1 MSISEFYD
9 AIGADFSDAAMR
21 FGSEQALAEFLPRF
35 AQDETFAAL
44 CAAMEHRHLED
55 AFRAAH
61 TLKGLA
67 ANFGFSALLE
77 SAAALTELLRAGSFS
92 GTDEAFEK
100 TKAAY
105 RAILCAMQENNI
117 I

>member
-21 FGSEQALAEFLPRF
+21 FGSEQALAGFLPRF

-44 CAAMEHRHLED
+44 CAAMEQGRLED

-67 ANFGFSALLE
+67 ANFGFSALWE
-77 SAAALTELLRAGSFS
+77 STAALTELLRAGSFS
-92 GTDEAFEK
+92 GTGEAFEK

-105 RAILCAMQENNI
+105 CAVLCAMQENGI